1 MASPGGRIVV
11 SDTTAI
17 TYLANIEALHIL
29 KALFQVIYIPEA
41 VYDELT
47 RHGDHISG
55 SKEVKSLPWIKVKKV
70 DNYER
75 YAKKF
80 STPLDPGE
88 AQAIG
93 LALHINAD
101 LLIIDELDG
110 RYEAKKQEIKVIG
123 MLGIFLKAKD
133 KRLIPRVRPYLEK
146 LRCTNFRMS
155 ANLYN
160 FVLEKAGE
168 LSIQKKA

>member
-1 MASPGGRIVV
+1 M
-11 SDTTAI
+11 
-17 TYLANIEALHIL
+17 
-29 KALFQVIYIPEA
+29 
-41 VYDELT
+41 
-47 RHGDHISG
+47 
-55 SKEVKSLPWIKVKKV
+55 
-70 DNYER
+70 
-75 YAKKF
+75 
-80 STPLDPGE
+80 
-88 AQAIG
+88 
-93 LALHINAD
+93 ALHINAD